1 MSNVKMIATVSA
13 ALVLAASTV
22 RDNIATLQAVATDPV
37 RLTDAVDSMIAAV
50 RLSHTFSAADIEE
63 AFLADLRRF
72 AARAAGADI
81 GRTMNAPDPKSV
93 PVAVSAALQ
102 AIRSGESL
110 TAAFFQF
117 AEVGIAAT
125 ETNGQLALIVK
136 LVCEEYVPS
145 KKDGE
150 PGMWKPKTTYA
161 QVVPAML
168 AADGE
173 GTVFL
178 TDGKAYRA
186 AKDAGLWRS
195 KRDAAEKSL
204 RTHGWDALNKS
215 KRKVLMALG
224 YDAQG
229 NPPAVTFRTAA
240 D

>member
-1 MSNVKMIATVSA
+1 MSNVKMIATLSA

-22 RDNIATLQAVATDPV
+22 RDNIAALQAVATDPV
-37 RLTDAVDSMIAAV
+37 RLTDAVDGMIAAV
-50 RLSHTFSAADIEE
+50 RLTHTFSAADIED

-72 AARAAGADI
+72 AARAAGADL

-136 LVCEEYVPS
+136 LVCEEYVVS

-150 PGMWKPKTTYA
+150 GMWKPKTTYA

-178 TDGKAYRA
+178 TDAKAYRA

-229 NPPAVTFRTAA
+229 NPPAVTFRNAA